1 MELAEVAPNL
11 FDDITKENYAIQ
23 TELDSSVEPSSL
35 EFKGDSFH
43 RNLNK
48 MSKGSNLEMEEYD

>member
-11 FDDITKENYAIQ
+11 LDDINRENYAIQ
-23 TELDSSVEPSSL
+23 TELASSVGPSSS

-43 RNLNK
+43 RNANK
-48 MSKGSNLEMEEYD
+48 MSKGSNVAVEEYD